1 MYSHQLDNDEKA
13 DILRAL
19 YGAATDTQ
27 QHEELTDLLSAAF
40 ERDDGASISHWLEP
54 HIENATNIFENLHF
68 AGLLDKT
75 SAGIVESTAGPAAVV
90 DETGNIIAA
99 NEKWQAIKSSDK
111 LEHLSAS
118 SQDMKSIQRT
128 MRSLHT
134 ILEDRTHII
143 RLEGAIGDYPALTF
157 RRLPS
162 PQTRSNAGSRVLVR
176 AASLDWSPALSEF
189 LQQEFGLTHL
199 EYRTVKMMVAGL
211 ELSEIAEKIE
221 RTRETVKSRTKS
233 IYAKLE
239 VSGREHLV
247 RMILQL
253 QNLMDMSS
261 GRTEVRSKRPD
272 EQYVLLSDGRRIHW
286 IEKGAKHG
294 RRIVFLHGLSLGYHF
309 SQSFEQWLLENN
321 LTFVCIDRPGY
332 GASDPPKN
340 WKSGLEEWIDL
351 FPELLQKL
359 GLERVPVV
367 TQTGGIMMAAAAA
380 AHHPN
385 LVSGVCAF
393 AAGVP
398 ITDARRLAAYPS
410 QVKLISR
417 AARVSPTI
425 LRFLI
430 MNAAHYFRTATGR
443 QRMIE
448 RTYANGSV
456 DSAALRNPHTYKSV
470 RRSLEMIADGGFD
483 GFVSD
488 NLHMFAD
495 WSRYPKSAKCE
506 IAYLNGT
513 EDQICPAAWAEEFAS
528 SLPNMNVTE
537 LPGAGNLMLHTH
549 GAACGA
555 HLLRCLARFDQ
566 T

>member
-1 MYSHQLDNDEKA
+1 MHADQLNSDEKA

-19 YGAATDTQ
+19 YAAATDTQ

-40 ERDDGASISHWLEP
+40 EREDGGSISHWLEP
-54 HIENATNIFENLHF
+54 HIENATTIFENLHF

-75 SAGIVESTAGPAAVV
+75 SDGIVESAAGPAAIV
-90 DETGNIIAA
+90 DETGSVIASNA
-99 NEKWQAIKSSDK
+99 KWQAIKRSDSLEDLSGSSRDM
-111 LEHLSAS
+111 LS
-118 SQDMKSIQRT
+118 IHRT
-128 MRSLHT
+128 IRSLHT

-143 RLEGAIGDYPALTF
+143 RLEEAIGDYPALTF
-157 RRLPS
+157 RRLPAAQS
-162 PQTRSNAGSRVLVR
+162 RSNTGSRVLVR

-189 LQQEFGLTHL
+189 LQREFGLTHL

-211 ELSEIAEKIE
+211 ELSEIAEQIE

-233 IYAKLE
+233 IYAKLD

-247 RMILQL
+247 RMVLQL
-253 QNLMDMSS
+253 QHLMDMSS
-261 GRTEVRSKRPD
+261 GRADIRIEQPD
-272 EQYVLLSDGRRIHW
+272 DQYALLNDGRRIHW
-286 IEKGAKHG
+286 IEKGAKRG

-309 SQSFEQWLLENN
+309 SQSFEDWLSENN

-332 GASDPPKN
+332 GSSDPPKN
-340 WKSGLEEWIDL
+340 WKAGLEEWIDL

-359 GLERVPVV
+359 GLQRVPIV
-367 TQTGGIMMAAAAA
+367 TQTGGIMLATAVA
-380 AHHPN
+380 AHHPS
-385 LVSGVCAF
+385 LVSGICAF

-398 ITDARRLAAYPS
+398 ITDARRLSAYPS

-430 MNAAHYFRTATGR
+430 MNAAHYFRTAAGR

-456 DSAALRNPHTYKSV
+456 DSAALQDPHTYKSV
-470 RRSLEMIADGGFD
+470 RQSLEMIADGGFD

-495 WSRYPKSAKCE
+495 WSRFPKRAKCE

-513 EDQICPAAWAEEFAS
+513 EDPICPIDWAREFAAS
-528 SLPNMNVTE
+528 VPNMSVTE
-537 LPGAGNLMLHTH
+537 LPGAGNLMLQTH
-549 GAACGA
+549 GAECGA
-555 HLLRCLARFDQ
+555 HLHQCLERFDRA
-566 T
+566 